1 MGCIQLRGYQRTFA
15 VEQGNVL
22 SAFHIR
28 MHHCCGA
35 GQSCEAYYNS
45 GTYISLPLPR
55 PAAESP
61 TEVSQIDR
69 LLQSVPFL
77 LPSFEKRGKRV

>member
-1 MGCIQLRGYQRTFA
+1 MGCIQLRGYQQTLV

-22 SAFHIR
+22 SAFHVR

-35 GQSCEAYYNS
+35 GQSCKAFYNG
-45 GTYISLPLPR
+45 GTYMSLPLPLLV
-55 PAAESP
+55 AELP
-61 TEVSQIDR
+61 TEVLQIDR
-69 LLQSVPFL
+69 LPQLVPFL